1 LSIRQIDIHNKRLKS
16 TGSNTA
22 LISRIF
28 EAKPKEKMK
37 TKLALLLFSVFSIN
51 AFCQENKIEELVL
64 SGTAKFE
71 EANYEGA
78 AADFTKA
85 AELAPQESIV
95 WYNLAMTNYMMELYD
110 EATLNYTKVI
120 ELYPEY
126 ADAWFQRGLSKYNNG
141 IGDGALAD
149 YSKAL
154 EIDTT
159 LIEVL
164 IQKAF
169 LEILMKS
176 YPEAIKDLTNYI
188 NKGGVQPAEAY
199 CLRAG
204 AYNRG
209 YNWEKTI
216 YISALED
223 LQKAIAL
230 GKNDV
235 DVLYETG
242 FAHQNLK
249 ELDKAIET
257 YSKVI
262 ELNAEHYDA
271 WHKRGLCKIDAN
283 YKGGCIDIMKA
294 AELGSVDAQLSVDYY
309 SCD

>member
-1 LSIRQIDIHNKRLKS
+1 
-16 TGSNTA
+16 
-22 LISRIF
+22 
-28 EAKPKEKMK
+28 MK
-37 TKLALLLFSVFSIN
+37 IKLALLLFSVFSIN

-64 SGTAKFE
+64 SGNTKFE
-71 EANYEGA
+71 AENYEGA
-78 AADFTKA
+78 ALDFTKA
-85 AELAPQESIV
+85 AELAPQESTI

-110 EATLNYTKVI
+110 DAIVNFTKVI
-120 ELYPEY
+120 ELSPKS
-126 ADAWFQRGLSKYNNG
+126 ADAWFQRGLSNYNNG
-141 IGDGALAD
+141 IGDEALAD

-159 LIEVL
+159 LIEIL
-164 IQKAF
+164 IQKAL
-169 LEILMKS
+169 LEILMEL
-176 YPEAIKDLTNYI
+176 YPEAIEDLTNYI

-209 YNWEKTI
+209 YNWEKTV

-242 FAHQNLK
+242 FAQQNLK

-294 AELGSVDAQLSVDYY
+294 AELGSINAKLSVNFY

>member
-1 LSIRQIDIHNKRLKS
+1 
-16 TGSNTA
+16 
-22 LISRIF
+22 
-28 EAKPKEKMK
+28 MK
-37 TKLALLLFSVFSIN
+37 IKLALLLLSTFSIN
-51 AFCQENKIEELVL
+51 AFCQGTKTEELVL
-64 SGTAKFE
+64 SGNAKFE
-71 EANYEGA
+71 EGNYEGA
-78 AADFTKA
+78 ALDFTKA
-85 AELAPQESIV
+85 SQLAPQESTI

-110 EATLNYTKVI
+110 DATVNYTKVI
-120 ELYPEY
+120 ELDPEY
-126 ADAWFQRGLSKYNNG
+126 ADAWFQRGLCKYNNG

-159 LIEVL
+159 LIEIL
-164 IQKAF
+164 LQKAF
-169 LEILMKS
+169 LEILMKL
-176 YPEAIKDLTNYI
+176 YPEAIEDLTEYI
-188 NKGGVQPAEAY
+188 NNGGGIQTADAY

-249 ELDKAIET
+249 ELDKAIEVF
-257 YSKVI
+257 SKVI
-262 ELNAEHYDA
+262 ELNTEHYDA

>member
-1 LSIRQIDIHNKRLKS
+1 
-16 TGSNTA
+16 
-22 LISRIF
+22 
-28 EAKPKEKMK
+28 MK
-37 TKLALLLFSVFSIN
+37 TKLALLLFSVFSLN
-51 AFCQENKIEELVL
+51 AFCQENKSEELVL
-64 SGTAKFE
+64 SGNAKFE
-71 EANYEGA
+71 EGNYEGA
-78 AADFTKA
+78 ALDFTKA
-85 AELAPQESIV
+85 AELAPQESTI
-95 WYNLAMTNYMMELYD
+95 WYNLAMTNYMLELYD
-110 EATLNYTKVI
+110 DAIVNFTKVI
-120 ELYPEY
+120 ELSPES
-126 ADAWFQRGLSKYNNG
+126 ADAWFQRGLSNYNNG
-141 IGDGALAD
+141 IGDEALAD

-164 IQKAF
+164 IEKAF
-169 LEILMKS
+169 LEILMKL
-176 YPEAIKDLTNYI
+176 YPEAIEDLSEYI
-188 NKGGVQPAEAY
+188 NNGGGIQMAEAY

-223 LQKAIAL
+223 LQKATAL

-235 DVLYETG
+235 DVLYEIG

-249 ELDKAIET
+249 ELDKAIESF
-257 YSKVI
+257 SKVI
-262 ELNAEHYDA
+262 ELNAEHSDA

-294 AELGSVDAQLSVDYY
+294 AELGSIDAKLSVNYY

>member
-1 LSIRQIDIHNKRLKS
+1 
-16 TGSNTA
+16 
-22 LISRIF
+22 
-28 EAKPKEKMK
+28 MK
-37 TKLALLLFSVFSIN
+37 TKLAILLFSVFSIN
-51 AFCQENKIEELVL
+51 AFCQGNKIEELVL
-64 SGTAKFE
+64 NGTTKFE
-71 EANYEGA
+71 EGNYEGA

-95 WYNLAMTNYMMELYD
+95 WYNLAMTNYMMELYE
-110 EATLNYTKVI
+110 EAVVNYTKVI
-120 ELYPEY
+120 ELDPEY

-169 LEILMKS
+169 LEILMKL
-176 YPEAIKDLTNYI
+176 YPEAIEDLTEYI
-188 NKGGVQPAEAY
+188 NNGGGIQTADAY

-223 LQKAIAL
+223 LQKAITL

-235 DVLYETG
+235 DV
-242 FAHQNLK
+242 H
-249 ELDKAIET
+249 
-257 YSKVI
+257 
-262 ELNAEHYDA
+262 
-271 WHKRGLCKIDAN
+271 
-283 YKGGCIDIMKA
+283 
-294 AELGSVDAQLSVDYY
+294 
-309 SCD
+309 